1 MYLIA
6 RKNTLG
12 MHLRKLRKEFPAEYN
27 FFPHTWLYPSDL
39 HEIQEYNNRKYKQRN
54 EEIQCGLM
62 TQEQSNADPPIMFIV
77 KPEAG
82 CQGKGIFIAKS
93 IEELQRRVDISLKRQ
108 VTAYNEYL
116 KAEENFD
123 TAQRYGDKE
132 KKDLVEE
139 APDKPL
145 KDNSYV
151 V

>member
-1 MYLIA
+1 
-6 RKNTLG
+6 
-12 MHLRKLRKEFPAEYN
+12 
-27 FFPHTWLYPSDL
+27 
-39 HEIQEYNNRKYKQRN
+39 
-54 EEIQCGLM
+54 M
-62 TQEQSNADPPIMFIV
+62 TQEQSNADPPVMFIV

>member
-1 MYLIA
+1 
-6 RKNTLG
+6 
-12 MHLRKLRKEFPAEYN
+12 
-27 FFPHTWLYPSDL
+27 
-39 HEIQEYNNRKYKQRN
+39 
-54 EEIQCGLM
+54 M
-62 TQEQSNADPPIMFIV
+62 TQEQSNADPPVMFIV

-116 KAEENFD
+116 KTEENFD